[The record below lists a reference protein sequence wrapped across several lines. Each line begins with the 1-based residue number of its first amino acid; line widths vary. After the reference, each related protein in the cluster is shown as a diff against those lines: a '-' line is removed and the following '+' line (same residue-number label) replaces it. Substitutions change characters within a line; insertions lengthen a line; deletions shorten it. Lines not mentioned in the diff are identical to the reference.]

1 MNTIKLMSLDR
12 NGITDLEREM
22 FLKDLGRVTGEYFE
36 TEGET
41 ALEVTRTE
49 KGFVVCVI
57 FSARRIKTVM
67 RPA

>member
-1 MNTIKLMSLDR
+1 MNAVKLLSLDR
-12 NGITDLEREM
+12 NGITDLEKEM
-22 FLKDLGRVTGEYFE
+22 FLKDLSRVTDEYFE

-49 KGFVVCVI
+49 KGFVVCVV

>member
-1 MNTIKLMSLDR
+1 MNDLKLLSQDR
-12 NGITDLEREM
+12 GGITDLEKEL
-22 FLKDLGRVTGEYFE
+22 FLKDLSRVTGEYFE

-49 KGFVVCVI
+49 KGFVVCLV

-67 RPA
+67 RPS

>member
-1 MNTIKLMSLDR
+1 MNDLKLLSQDR
-12 NGITDLEREM
+12 GGITDFEKEL
-22 FLKDLGRVTGEYFE
+22 FLKDLSRVTGEYFE

-49 KGFVVCVI
+49 KGFVVCLV

-67 RPA
+67 RPS